1 MSVGEATGRS
11 PAPRAKIEEPRTNSD
26 GSIAPSMPA
35 PHTVANKLGATDI
48 IPDIVDCHP
57 TFVLRRLTMDSTYS
71 VTQAQTNLPRLI
83 KEATKEGSIAITRH
97 EETVAYLI
105 SRGRM
110 DAIMETL
117 ELLGDPEAAKA
128 LRDYEEGKTRFLP
141 LAALD
146 GDKG

>member
-1 MSVGEATGRS
+1 MRDSSTKSIIDCILGPARREDGGRRRVES
-11 PAPRAKIEEPRTNSD
+11 PARA
-26 GSIAPSMPA
+26 
-35 PHTVANKLGATDI
+35 TVDVETTFMLGRFI
-48 IPDIVDCHP
+48 
-57 TFVLRRLTMDSTYS
+57 MDSTYS

-83 KEATKEGSIAITRH
+83 KEAAAEGSIAITRH

-117 ELLGDPEAAKA
+117 ELLGNPAAMKA
-128 LRDYEEGKTRFLP
+128 LRNYEEGKIRFLP
-141 LAALD
+141 LAALN

>member
-1 MSVGEATGRS
+1 M
-11 PAPRAKIEEPRTNSD
+11 NF
-26 GSIAPSMPA
+26 M
-35 PHTVANKLGATDI
+35 
-48 IPDIVDCHP
+48 
-57 TFVLRRLTMDSTYS
+57 LRRVIMDSTYS

-83 KEATKEGSIAITRH
+83 KEATEEGSIAITRH
-97 EETVAYLI
+97 AETVAYLI

-117 ELLGDPEAAKA
+117 ELLGNPAATKA

-141 LAALD
+141 LAALN

>member
-1 MSVGEATGRS
+1 MVDDEAGLML
-11 PAPRAKIEEPRTNSD
+11 
-26 GSIAPSMPA
+26 GSFS
-35 PHTVANKLGATDI
+35 
-48 IPDIVDCHP
+48 
-57 TFVLRRLTMDSTYS
+57 MDSTYS

-83 KEATKEGSIAITRH
+83 KEAAAEGSIAITRH

-117 ELLGDPEAAKA
+117 ELLGNPAATKA
-128 LRDYEEGKTRFLP
+128 LHDYEEGKTRFLP
-141 LAALD
+141 LAALN